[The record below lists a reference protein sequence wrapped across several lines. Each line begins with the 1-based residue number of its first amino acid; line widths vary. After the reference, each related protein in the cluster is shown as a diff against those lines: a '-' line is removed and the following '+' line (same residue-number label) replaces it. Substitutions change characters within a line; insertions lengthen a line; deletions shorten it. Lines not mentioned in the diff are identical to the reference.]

1 MTEYGLE
8 PAYAKVDYSSAFG
21 AHSHL
26 ICTREWNSVGV
37 GGDLGSYEAW
47 NGDDVDAEDMWDG
60 FVTVLAAQ
68 HLSTTTINQVTLFT
82 KADED
87 SPSLP
92 VASKAYTTV
101 GLITPPLISRAV
113 SKTLN
118 FRSAGI
124 HAAKIVILDA
134 PHNNTDFNKE
144 FPADW
149 VTADFDMLEI
159 LSATNYAFA
168 ARDNTRIVSAVSI
181 TWNLNQQLRK
191 QYGMA

>member
-8 PAYAKVDYSSAFG
+8 PAYVKVDYSTAFG

-26 ICTREWNSVGV
+26 ICTRAWNPVSITGT
-37 GGDLGSYEAW
+37 LGSYIAW
-47 NGDDVDAEDMWDG
+47 DTTAIDAEVMMDDL
-60 FVTVLAAQ
+60 VDNLADQ
-68 HLSTTTINQVTLFT
+68 HLDTTSINQVTVFT
-82 KADED
+82 KADET

-101 GLITPPLISRAV
+101 GVIASPKISRAV

-118 FRSAGI
+118 FRTDGI

-144 FPADW
+144 FYADW
-149 VTADFDMLEI
+149 VTADVNML
-159 LSATNYAFA
+159 LLLTNDGYAWSG
-168 ARDNTRIVSAVSI
+168 RDNTRFNSAVSI